1 MTGSL
6 FRRFRSRL
14 SAQLPPVITPRL
26 TLQHSTTTHSAV
38 QPCTAKPILLRES
51 IRDHFSGISRRV
63 LLSRTTSDI
72 LIETASESS
81 YKSDIKLDAIF
92 QGGGRERAREWRGR
106 REGRRGQIC
115 ARSKPP
121 PESAY
126 LSSTGCFE
134 TVATSKGEK
143 RIQESVEDGGF
154 LVRLSS
160 VYARCCSPRCPDL
173 FGKNSLSTA
182 DRGNRMSCF
191 GPMKQLGQLFLGQHL
206 CRVSLNFLAVVRG
219 SGRGYVR
226 ALRVCGNDVGFSST
240 HGSVLNQHSQK

>member
-38 QPCTAKPILLRES
+38 QPCTAKPILLLES

-92 QGGGRERAREWRGR
+92 QGSERERAREWRGR

-191 GPMKQLGQLFLGQHL
+191 GPMKQLGQRFSWATPLSSFLEFLGGCSWL
-206 CRVSLNFLAVVRG
+206 GERF
-219 SGRGYVR
+219 VR
-226 ALRVCGNDVGFSST
+226 ALRGNDVGFSST
-240 HGSVLNQHSQK
+240 HGNVLNQHSQK